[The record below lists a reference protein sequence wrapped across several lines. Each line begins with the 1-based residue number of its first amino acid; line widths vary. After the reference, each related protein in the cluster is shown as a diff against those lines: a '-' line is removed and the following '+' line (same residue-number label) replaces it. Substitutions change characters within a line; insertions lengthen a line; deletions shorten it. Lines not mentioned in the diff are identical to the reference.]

1 MTTLVMITKLGL
13 HLQTL
18 SHDTHVNITHSP
30 ALQSVIQT
38 RSSAF
43 KDKLPPFA
51 PNSLKKHTGPKAHI
65 RMYPKAGSAHRQPR
79 ARSQTPLSAQATGPS
94 TWQPVSAPG
103 AMSPCPSRASSPQPC
118 PATRLVEL
126 YPHPSL
132 PGAGAAPV
140 PLAACSWLG
149 VGQALAAIPCPGE
162 LPWNRCGTSVLGDLQ
177 QGPGLHTAVSA
188 AQHCRT
194 TA

>member
-13 HLQTL
+13 DLQTL
-18 SHDTHVNITHSP
+18 SHDTHVNITHSS

-43 KDKLPPFA
+43 LDKLPPFA

-94 TWQPVSAPG
+94 TWPPVSAPG

-126 YPHPSL
+126 YPHPSY
-132 PGAGAAPV
+132 
-140 PLAACSWLG
+140 
-149 VGQALAAIPCPGE
+149 
-162 LPWNRCGTSVLGDLQ
+162 
-177 QGPGLHTAVSA
+177 PGLGLPQCPWLPAPGWGWDRPWLPFPALGSSHGTGVARACWVTCSK
-188 AQHCRT
+188 AQGCT
-194 TA
+194 LQ